1 MYSHLSISINIYN
14 MYIPYISQHMH
25 YTNNPILELVT
36 YVHTSMEQEML
47 GNLKMRTSIPR
58 QDWVMFSCKPLEKK
72 GCKTPSS
79 CSPTTLQYSTWHF
92 ISFRHITLHHNAVDT
107 LHYITFHVVTL
118 HYITLHVVTLRY
130 IASHYITL
138 HYMWLHY
145 ITLHY
150 MTLHYFTLQYI
161 ALQ

>member
-1 MYSHLSISINIYN
+1 

-36 YVHTSMEQEML
+36 CVHTSMEQEML

-79 CSPTTLQYSTWHF
+79 CFPTTLQYSTWHF
-92 ISFRHITLHHNAVDT
+92 VSFRHITLHHNAVDT
-107 LHYITFHVVTL
+107 LHYITFQYISCRYITLHYASCRYITLHCITL
-118 HYITLHVVTLRY
+118 HYITCGY
-130 IASHYITL
+130 ITSHYITWHYIML
-138 HYMWLHY
+138 HYS
-145 ITLHY
+145 TLHY
-150 MTLHYFTLQYI
+150 SRYI
-161 ALQ
+161 ALH